1 MTTNGF
7 KGTPLIQLLDA
18 LPVTCHRIDGDV
30 MVFDVVE
37 DARNVKPGDVFL
49 ARPGRSCDGRDF
61 IAHAQAAGATAIIS
75 DAEGCSRTTLPA
87 IECVDPSMVSARLA
101 ERLHGDPSRRLQ
113 VIGVTGT
120 NGKSTTAMILQHLLH
135 DEHDRCGLI
144 GGIHIDDGRNRT
156 AASLTTP
163 QASDVSRL
171 LGRMVRNGCTRVVME
186 VSSHALDL
194 GRVHAISFHGAI
206 FTNLSGDHLDWHGDM
221 VQYAIAKRRLFAML
235 PGHGIAVVNSEDERS
250 AFMAKAASCQVL
262 ETGAGA
268 TAQYVCLEEDLDG
281 SRARFEGPWGGFDGI
296 EARLPLVGRHNLTNA
311 LQAVTMAQQ
320 LGVAP
325 AILAQRLP
333 ACPCPPGRLESVS
346 SREDQPRVFVDFAHT
361 DGALSSTLASIRRV
375 MEPDQS
381 LHVVFGCGGDRD
393 ATKRPRMAEAVL
405 SHADTA
411 VITSDNPRTERPQS
425 IIDDVLEG
433 VPADR
438 IDDVQVIIE
447 RDLAIRHAIES
458 ADDRSV
464 VLIAGKGH
472 ECVQLIDGER
482 IPFNDV
488 TVATA
493 CLHGSYL
500 LQSHLARLDAIGG
513 AGAMPAI
520 TGVSTD
526 SRTIRP
532 GELYVAIKGPIHDGH
547 DYVDQAVQRGAA
559 ALLVERPPSGDP
571 VPWLLVEDARA
582 ALGQLAGLH
591 RESLRGTP
599 FIGITGSCGKTST
612 KELLK
617 AVLEDNGAVC
627 ASVRSYNN
635 DIGLPLTVLSARP
648 EHRAVV
654 LEMGTNSPGEI
665 EYLAGIARP
674 EYAIIT
680 MIGSGHLSGLE
691 SLEGVAREK
700 YSLLEEVGDRAWV
713 RRDPYPLPTVSA
725 TIEPFGEGT
734 GHFLASVDVTH
745 EGTFFE
751 LGDGS
756 SFHVP
761 LAGRHHATNAIAVI
775 QLARHMGMDD
785 ASIQR
790 GFDRVAAPKGRGCV
804 HLVDEIEF
812 VDESYNANPDS
823 MQASI
828 DTFLLEG
835 LDSRNV
841 LVLGDMLELG
851 SHSASLH
858 ESMGRRLAEH
868 SQSKTIDLIML
879 VGEEMRH
886 ALRGLVSCGWS
897 GDRLVHEPELDDAA
911 MRRIASMLRSGDRV
925 LLKGSRGLGLE
936 RVHLARAS
944 WDSEVPSP

>member
-7 KGTPLIQLLDA
+7 KGTPLIQLLDS

-30 MVFDVVE
+30 MVFDLVE
-37 DARNVKPGDVFL
+37 DARNVKPGDIFL
-49 ARPGRSCDGRDF
+49 ARPGRSSDGRDF
-61 IAHAQAAGATAIIS
+61 IPHAQAAGAVAIIS
-75 DAEGCSRTTLPA
+75 DAEGCARTTLPA

-135 DEHDRCGLI
+135 DDHERCGLI
-144 GGIHIDDGRNRT
+144 GGIHIEDGRERT

-194 GRVHAISFHGAI
+194 GRVHAISFHGGI

-235 PGHGIAVVNSEDERS
+235 PRHGIAVVNSEDERS
-250 AFMAKAASCQVL
+250 TFMAKAASCRVL

-296 EARLPLVGRHNLTNA
+296 EARLPLVGRHNLSNA

-325 AILAQRLP
+325 SILAKRLP
-333 ACPCPPGRLESVS
+333 TCPCPPGRLQPVP
-346 SREDQPRVFVDFAHT
+346 SRIDQPRVFVDFAHT
-361 DGALSSTLASIRRV
+361 DGALSSTLASIKRV
-375 MEPDQS
+375 MEPDQR

-393 ATKRPRMAEAVL
+393 STKRPRMAAAVM
-405 SHADTA
+405 SHADSA
-411 VITSDNPRTERPQS
+411 VVTSDNPRTEHPQS
-425 IIDDVLEG
+425 IVDDVLEG
-433 VPADR
+433 VPVDR
-438 IDDVQVIIE
+438 LDDVQVIID
-447 RDLAIRHAIES
+447 RGRAIRHAIDA
-458 ADDRSV
+458 ADGRSV

-472 ECVQLIDGER
+472 ESFQLIDGER
-482 IPFNDV
+482 LPFDDV
-488 TVATA
+488 SVATA
-493 CLHGSYL
+493 CLRGSDR
-500 LQSHLARLDAIGG
+500 LQSHLLELTSTGG
-513 AGAMPAI
+513 SGAMPAI

-526 SRTIRP
+526 SRTIES

-547 DYVDQAVQRGAA
+547 DYVDQAAQRGAA
-559 ALLVERPPSGDP
+559 ALLVERPPADDSI
-571 VPWLLVEDARA
+571 PWLLVEDARA
-582 ALGQLAGLH
+582 ALGELARLH

-617 AVLEDNGAVC
+617 AVLEDDGAVC

-665 EYLAGIARP
+665 EYLARIARP
-674 EYAIIT
+674 EFAIIT

-700 YSLLEEVGDRAWV
+700 YSLLDEVGDRAWV
-713 RRDPYPLPTVSA
+713 RRDPYPLPTVAA
-725 TIEPFGEGT
+725 TIESFGEGT
-734 GHFLASVDVTH
+734 DHALASIEVTH
-745 EGTFFE
+745 DGTAFG
-751 LGDGS
+751 LKDGT

-761 LAGRHHATNAIAVI
+761 LSGRHHATNAISVI
-775 QLARHMGMDD
+775 LLARHMGMSDE
-785 ASIQR
+785 SIQR
-790 GFDRVAAPKGRGCV
+790 GFDRVAPSRGRGCI

-823 MQASI
+823 MQAAI
-828 DTFLLEG
+828 DAFLLEG
-835 LDSRNV
+835 EDSRNV

-851 SHSASLH
+851 PHSSGLH
-858 ESMGRRLAEH
+858 ETIGRRIAEH
-868 SQSKTIDLIML
+868 ARSETIDLIML
-879 VGEEMRH
+879 VGEETKH
-886 ALRGLVSCGWS
+886 TLRGLVASGWS

-911 MRRIASMLRSGDRV
+911 MRRVASMLQSGDRV

-936 RVHLARAS
+936 RVHLSRAS
-944 WDSEVPSP
+944 WDSEVRTP